1 MSNQLLVIFG
11 ATGQQGGSV
20 ADFVLSNPAL
30 AARYR
35 VRGVTRDP
43 NQPAALALRA
53 RGAEVVQGDF
63 DDAESLR
70 RALDGG
76 GGGGSGADTTVFI
89 TTTTIYAGD
98 RTKEIEVRHG
108 KAAADAAVA
117 AGAGYL
123 VYSSEVHPEVVTG
136 GKHRVPAFD
145 SRGEVE
151 AYIRS
156 LPVRSAFYAPGS
168 FMQNLGGM
176 MAPRPTGDGGY
187 AITNMVPGDRV
198 LPWIDVVA
206 DTGKAVGAVLAEPE
220 RFEGKQLCVAGGL
233 FSFEQVVEKISKVTG
248 KVVKYV
254 CVSEDVYKTFLP
266 EEAKES
272 AVSMFR
278 FIADSGYFG
287 PETEKLVQET
297 TALLPYPLTGLD
309 EYLAANIKLE

>member
-1 MSNQLLVIFG
+1 MSNQLLIIFG

-20 ADFVLSNPAL
+20 ADFVLSDPAL

-43 NQPAALALRA
+43 TQPAALALRA
-53 RGAEVVQGDF
+53 RGAEVVQADF

-76 GGGGSGADTTVFI
+76 GADSTVFI
-89 TTTTIYAGD
+89 TTTTVYAGD
-98 RTKEIEVRHG
+98 QTKDIEVRHG

-117 AGAGYL
+117 AGARYL

-136 GKHRVPAFD
+136 GQHRVPSFD

-151 AYIRS
+151 TYIRS

-187 AITNMVPGDRV
+187 AITNMLPGDAV

-206 DTGKAVGAVLAEPE
+206 DTGKVVGAVLAEPE

-233 FSFEQVVEKISKVTG
+233 FSFDQVVEKISKVTG

-254 CVSEDVYKTFLP
+254 SVSEDVFKTFLP
-266 EEAKES
+266 EGAKEP
-272 AVSMFR
+272 AASMFR

-287 PETEKLVQET
+287 PETEKLVEET